1 MREFRLIA
9 EIVRHNH
16 ELSRCGGAPVLLP
29 PGDDMAMVSIGGV
42 RVLVAADQVIARRH
56 FADGTPMALVA
67 RKALARNI
75 SDIAAMAATPSCA
88 VATMAM
94 PPGMP
99 DRDVLEL
106 ADGLRAAAAAFR
118 CPVVGGDLGTH
129 ADPSAPL
136 VVSVTV
142 LAVPGPSGRVVTR
155 AGARAGDLLCVTG
168 ELGSGW
174 DPAGGGRHLS
184 FVPRVAEA
192 HALVAQLGDR
202 LHAMIDVSDGLA
214 SDAGH
219 LGSAAGLSVQVEG
232 DRLPIAAGAT
242 WRAAMCAGEDYELAF
257 ACAGEPPTS
266 VAGTPVTVVGR
277 FEAGSTGV
285 CVRADGAVHDVSAG
299 GWEHGR

>member
-16 ELSRCGGAPVLLP
+16 ELAGCGGAPVLLP
-29 PGDDMAMVSIGGV
+29 PGDDMAMVSIGGA
-42 RVLVAADQVIARRH
+42 RVLVAADQVIAGRH
-56 FADGTPMALVA
+56 FADGTPMALVG

-75 SDIAAMAATPSCA
+75 SDIAAMAATPACA

-99 DRDVLEL
+99 DQEVLGL
-106 ADGLRAAAAAFR
+106 AGGLRLAAAEFR
-118 CPVVGGDLGTH
+118 CPVVGGDIGTH
-129 ADPSAPL
+129 ADSSAPL

-142 LAVPGPSGRVVTR
+142 LAQPGPTGRVVTR
-155 AGARAGDLLCVTG
+155 TGARAGDLLCVTG
-168 ELGSGW
+168 ELGDGW
-174 DPAGGGRHLS
+174 RPTGGGRHLS

-192 HALVAQLGDR
+192 HELVARLGDR
-202 LHAMIDVSDGLA
+202 LHAMIDISDGLA

-219 LGSAAGLSVQVEG
+219 LGTASRLAVHVDGA
-232 DRLPIAAGAT
+232 RLPLADGAS
-242 WRAAMCAGEDYELAF
+242 WRSAMCAGEDYELAF
-257 ACAGEPPTS
+257 ACSGEPPTI

-277 FEAGSTGV
+277 FEEGSPGV
-285 CVRADGAVHDVSAG
+285 FVRADGAVHDVSAG